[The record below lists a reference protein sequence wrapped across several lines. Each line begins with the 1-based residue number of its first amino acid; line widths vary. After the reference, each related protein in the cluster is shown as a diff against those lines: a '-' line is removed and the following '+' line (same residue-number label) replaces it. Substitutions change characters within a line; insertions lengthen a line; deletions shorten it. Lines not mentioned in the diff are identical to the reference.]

1 MNLRATAGV
10 GVVAELAEVGVLDL
24 VADEG
29 ARNADL
35 IATNDDD
42 LLAGK
47 ELLGNDRGKAT
58 KKVVAAVDND
68 SLRHLDSSV
77 WVDMR
82 WGWRGGCFLQKNN
95 LLNPLIV
102 RSKAITS
109 KINEIRRNICRHASK
124 MLALVPSI
132 VKKEPG
138 REASR
143 HA

>member
-24 VADEG
+24 VADER

-68 SLRHLDSSV
+68 SLRHLGSSV
-77 WVDMR
+77 WVEI
-82 WGWRGGCFLQKNN
+82 WKGWCVF
-95 LLNPLIV
+95 
-102 RSKAITS
+102 
-109 KINEIRRNICRHASK
+109 C
-124 MLALVPSI
+124 
-132 VKKEPG
+132 
-138 REASR
+138 
-143 HA
+143 

>member
-24 VADEG
+24 VADER

-47 ELLGNDRGKAT
+47 KLLGNDRGKAT

-68 SLRHLDSSV
+68 SLRHLD
-77 WVDMR
+77 
-82 WGWRGGCFLQKNN
+82 
-95 LLNPLIV
+95 
-102 RSKAITS
+102 
-109 KINEIRRNICRHASK
+109 
-124 MLALVPSI
+124 
-132 VKKEPG
+132 
-138 REASR
+138 
-143 HA
+143 